1 LEELKGDV
9 ELPAP
14 GRTRPIYGR
23 QMSTGFHWNELYA
36 WHDTGTGSGF
46 LSTGGLVEPEQHG
59 ESPAT
64 KRRLRNLLDV
74 TGLLAQT
81 TELPGRKATEEEILR
96 VHTPEYLE
104 RVKRESEEGGGDGG
118 ELAPF
123 GAGGYEICALS
134 AGGVIET
141 IEAVWKGDVDSAYSL
156 NRPPGHHAERDEGRG
171 FCVFANIAIA
181 VEHMRAVHGVE
192 KIAIVDWDVHHG
204 NGTEHAFYE
213 DPGVLTISLHQD
225 GLYPAESGLVG
236 DTGKGEG
243 EGYCVNV
250 PLPPG
255 SGNGAYVAAI
265 ERVVVPAIE
274 GFDPDLIIVASGLD
288 ASMMDPL
295 AMQMVTSEG
304 YREMTD
310 VMTALA
316 ARVCDGKLVAIHEG
330 GYSSSYVPFC
340 GAAVIEGLLGLG
352 DKVVED
358 PYIEAFRGIGYV
370 ELQPHQEAVIE
381 DAAGRLKTAA

>member
-1 LEELKGDV
+1 
-9 ELPAP
+9 
-14 GRTRPIYGR
+14 
-23 QMSTGFHWNELYA
+23 MSTGFHWNELYA
-36 WHDTGTGSGF
+36 WHDSGTGSGF

-81 TELPGRKATEEEILR
+81 VEIPGRKASDEEILR
-96 VHTPEYLE
+96 IHTSDYLE

-123 GAGGYEICALS
+123 GPGGIEICALS
-134 AGGVIET
+134 AGGVIST
-141 IEAVWKGDVDSAYSL
+141 VEAVWNGDVDNAYSL

-181 VEHMRAVHGVE
+181 VEHCRAVLGLE
-192 KIAIVDWDVHHG
+192 RIAVVDWDVHHG
-204 NGTEHAFYE
+204 NGTEHAFYD

-225 GLYPAESGLVG
+225 GLFPAESGLL
-236 DTGKGEG
+236 THTGEG
-243 EGYCVNV
+243 AGEGFCVNV

-255 SGNGAYVAAI
+255 SGNGAYEAAI

-274 GFDPDLIIVASGLD
+274 GFQPQIVIIASGLD

-295 AMQMVTSEG
+295 AMMMVTSEG
-304 YREMTD
+304 YRAMTD
-310 VMTALA
+310 TMVDLA
-316 ARVCDGKLVAIHEG
+316 ARVCDGKLVAVHEG

-340 GAAVIEGLLGLG
+340 GAAVIEGLLGTPPG
-352 DKVVED
+352 VED
-358 PYIEAFRGIGYV
+358 PFIEAFRGIGYV
-370 ELQPHQEAVIE
+370 ELQPHQERVLEEATAVAKAIPVR
-381 DAAGRLKTAA
+381 G

>member
-1 LEELKGDV
+1 
-9 ELPAP
+9 
-14 GRTRPIYGR
+14 
-23 QMSTGFHWNELYA
+23 MSTGFHWNELYA

-81 TELPGRKATEEEILR
+81 TEIPGRKATDEEILR
-96 VHTPEYLE
+96 VHSGGYLE

-123 GAGGYEICALS
+123 GPGGIEICKLS
-134 AGGVIET
+134 AGGVIAT
-141 IEAVWKGDVDSAYSL
+141 VEAVWNGDVDNAYSL

-181 VEHMRAVHGVE
+181 VEHARQVLGLE
-192 KIAIVDWDVHHG
+192 RIAIVDWDVHHG

-225 GLYPAESGLVG
+225 GLFPAESGLIG
-236 DTGKGEG
+236 DTGDGPGEG
-243 EGYCVNV
+243 FCVNV

-274 GFDPDLIIVASGLD
+274 AFDPQLVIIASGLD

-295 AMQMVTSEG
+295 AMMMVTSEG

-310 VMTALA
+310 AMVDLA

-340 GAAVIEGLLGLG
+340 GAAVIEGLLGIE
-352 DKVVED
+352 KVVED
-358 PYIEAFRGIGYV
+358 PFIEAFRGIGYV
-370 ELQPHQEAVIE
+370 ELQPHQEKVVE
-381 DAAGRLKTAA
+381 AAAKVAKAIPVGS

>member
-1 LEELKGDV
+1 
-9 ELPAP
+9 
-14 GRTRPIYGR
+14 
-23 QMSTGFHWNELYA
+23 MSTGFHWNELYA

-96 VHTPEYLE
+96 V
-104 RVKRESEEGGGDGG
+104 
-118 ELAPF
+118 
-123 GAGGYEICALS
+123 
-134 AGGVIET
+134 
-141 IEAVWKGDVDSAYSL
+141 
-156 NRPPGHHAERDEGRG
+156 HHAERDEGRG

-243 EGYCVNV
+243 EGFCVNV

-255 SGNGAYVAAI
+255 SGNGAYVAAL

-274 GFDPDLIIVASGLD
+274 GFNPDLIIIASGLD

-316 ARVCDGKLVAIHEG
+316 DRVCEGKLVAIHEG

-358 PYIEAFRGIGYV
+358 PFIEAFRGIGYV
-370 ELQPHQEAVIE
+370 DLQPHQEAVIE
-381 DAAGRLKTAA
+381 EAAKVAS

>member
-1 LEELKGDV
+1 
-9 ELPAP
+9 
-14 GRTRPIYGR
+14 
-23 QMSTGFHWNELYA
+23 MSTGFHWHELYA

-46 LSTGGLVEPEQHG
+46 LSTGGLVEPEAHG

-81 TELPGRKATEEEILR
+81 VEIPGRKATAEELLR
-96 VHTPEYLE
+96 VHTGEYVE

-123 GAGGYEICALS
+123 GPGGYEICALS
-134 AGGVIET
+134 AGGVIAT
-141 IEAVWKGDVDSAYSL
+141 IEAVWNGDVDNAYSL

-171 FCVFANIAIA
+171 FCVFANIAVA
-181 VEHMRAVHGVE
+181 VEHARKVLGVE
-192 KIAIVDWDVHHG
+192 RLAIVDWDVHHG

-213 DPGVLTISLHQD
+213 DPDVLTISLHQD
-225 GLYPAESGLVG
+225 GLYPAESGLVEH
-236 DTGKGEG
+236 TGTGAG
-243 EGYCVNV
+243 AGATVNV

-255 SGNGAYVAAI
+255 SGNGAYEAAI

-274 GFDPDLIIVASGLD
+274 AFKPQIIIIASGLD

-295 AMQMVTSEG
+295 AMMVVTSEG
-304 YREMTD
+304 YRRMTD
-310 VMTALA
+310 TMVDLA

-340 GAAVIEGLLGLG
+340 GAAVIEGLLGI

-358 PYIEAFRGIGYV
+358 PYIEAFRGMGYMD
-370 ELQPHQEAVIE
+370 LQPHQEAVIE
-381 DAAGRLKTAA
+381 AASSQLRGAPAS

>member
-1 LEELKGDV
+1 M
-9 ELPAP
+9 A
-14 GRTRPIYGR
+14 R
-23 QMSTGFHWNELYA
+23 STGFHWNELYA

-46 LSTGGLVEPEQHG
+46 LSTGGLVEPEQHS

-64 KRRLRNLLDV
+64 KRRLRNLLDI
-74 TGLLAQT
+74 TGLLGQT
-81 TELPGRKATEEEILR
+81 TEIAGRAATEEEILR
-96 VHTPEYLE
+96 AHTPEYLE
-104 RVKRESEEGGGDGG
+104 RVKRESESGGGDGG

-123 GAGGYEICALS
+123 GPGGYEICALS
-134 AGGVIET
+134 AGGVIST
-141 IEAVWKGDVDSAYSL
+141 VEAVWNGDVDNAYSL

-181 VEHMRAVHGVE
+181 VEQMRTVHGLE
-192 KIAIVDWDVHHG
+192 RIAIVDWDVHHG

-225 GLYPAESGLVG
+225 GLYPAESGLVT
-236 DTGKGEG
+236 DTGKGAG
-243 EGYCVNV
+243 EGFCVNV

-255 SGNGAYVAAI
+255 SGNGGYVAAI
-265 ERVVVPAIE
+265 ERVVVPAVE
-274 GFDPDLIIVASGLD
+274 NFKPQLIIIASGLD

-340 GAAVIEGLLGLG
+340 GAAVIEGLLGIE
-352 DKVVED
+352 KQVED

-370 ELQPHQEAVIE
+370 ELQPHQEAVVE
-381 DAAGRLKTAA
+381 EAAKVANAIPVAS

>member
-1 LEELKGDV
+1 
-9 ELPAP
+9 
-14 GRTRPIYGR
+14 
-23 QMSTGFHWNELYA
+23 MSTGFHWNELYA

-74 TGLLAQT
+74 TGLLD
-81 TELPGRKATEEEILR
+81 EMVEIPGRKATEEELLR
-96 VHTPEYLE
+96 VHTREYVD

-141 IEAVWKGDVDSAYSL
+141 VEAVWNGDVDNAYSL

-181 VEHMRAVHGVE
+181 VEHAREVLGVE
-192 KIAIVDWDVHHG
+192 RVAIVDWDVHHG

-213 DPGVLTISLHQD
+213 DPDVLAISIHQD
-225 GLYPAESGLVG
+225 GLYPAESGLVEH
-236 DTGKGEG
+236 TGAGAGEG
-243 EGYCVNV
+243 ATVNI

-255 SGNGAYVAAI
+255 SGNGAYEAAV
-265 ERVVVPAIE
+265 ERVVVPAVE
-274 GFDPDLIIVASGLD
+274 GFKPQLTIVASGLD

-295 AMQMVTSEG
+295 AMMMVTSEG
-304 YREMTD
+304 YRAMTD
-310 VMTALA
+310 TMVDLA

-330 GYSSSYVPFC
+330 GYSTSYVPFC
-340 GAAVIEGLLGLG
+340 GAAVIEGMLGIE
-352 DKVVED
+352 KQVED
-358 PYIEAFRGIGYV
+358 PFIEAFRGIGYV
-370 ELQPHQEAVIE
+370 ELQPHQEKVIE
-381 DAAGRLKTAA
+381 DAAGRLATTAS